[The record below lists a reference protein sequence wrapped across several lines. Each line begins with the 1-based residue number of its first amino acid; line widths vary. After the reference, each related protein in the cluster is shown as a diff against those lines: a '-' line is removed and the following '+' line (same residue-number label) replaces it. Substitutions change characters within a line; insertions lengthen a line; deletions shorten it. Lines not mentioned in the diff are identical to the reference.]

1 MNLALFLT
9 GAMAISTVLLGVIS
23 RIRPTVSLEQWA
35 LGGRRFGGVLV
46 FLLMAGEI
54 YTTFTFLG
62 ASGFAYGKGGAVF
75 YILTYTCLAFVLSY
89 WILPPVWK
97 YATENR
103 LVTQPDFFE
112 AKYASRGVGIV
123 VTIVGLIALIPYLM
137 LQFRGLGI
145 IAEIMSQ
152 GRISKSVAIL
162 LGGLVM
168 AVYVIASGM
177 RGSAWAAA
185 VKDVTTWIICG
196 ILGFYLPYHYY
207 GGIGPMFEKIADA
220 RPGFIAL
227 PDTGETIMW
236 YCSTVALSATG
247 LYLWPHTFCSVYTS
261 RSQNAIR
268 RNAALMPLYSLVM
281 LFAMLAGFAAILQVP
296 DLKGAEIDLALLKIS
311 VITFDPWFVG
321 VIGGVGILAAMVPG
335 ATILIVGSSLISKN
349 IFRRLIPHLSDRQ
362 MAYCAQLSVVLLTVI
377 AVYFTL
383 TGGDSIVGILLMGYS
398 IVTQL
403 FPALIGSLMRKNP
416 LTKEGACAGIIVGV
430 GTVGI
435 VVTTGISI
443 ATFFPEA
450 PAFVKQINTGFIALS
465 LNVLVAA
472 IVSTVTAQ
480 WPENIVG

>member
-1 MNLALFLT
+1 
-9 GAMAISTVLLGVIS
+9 
-23 RIRPTVSLEQWA
+23 
-35 LGGRRFGGVLV
+35 
-46 FLLMAGEI
+46 
-54 YTTFTFLG
+54 
-62 ASGFAYGKGGAVF
+62 
-75 YILTYTCLAFVLSY
+75 
-89 WILPPVWK
+89 
-97 YATENR
+97 
-103 LVTQPDFFE
+103 
-112 AKYASRGVGIV
+112 
-123 VTIVGLIALIPYLM
+123 M